1 MLDWPG
7 TDFAKDTGTE
17 NHIDEIR
24 EALEDE
30 TIENIL
36 QEPGMIK
43 EGGEAVMD
51 GKIGFLFRL
60 GCGNVSCT
68 IWH

>member
-17 NHIDEIR
+17 NRIDEMH
-24 EALEDE
+24 ETLEDE

-36 QEPGMIK
+36 QELGMIK

-51 GKIGFLFRL
+51 GKIGFLFVL
-60 GCGNVSCT
+60 DVEM
-68 IWH
+68 

>member
-17 NHIDEIR
+17 NHIDEIH

-36 QEPGMIK
+36 QELGMI
-43 EGGEAVMD
+43 EWGGEEVV
-51 GKIGFLFRL
+51 GEKIGLLFRQD
-60 GCGNVSCT
+60 VEM
-68 IWH
+68 

>member
-17 NHIDEIR
+17 NHIDEIH

-30 TIENIL
+30 TIENVL
-36 QEPGMIK
+36 QDLGVIK
-43 EGGEAVMD
+43 ETEEAVMD
-51 GKIGFLFRL
+51 EKIGLLFRQD
-60 GCGNVSCT
+60 VEM
-68 IWH
+68 